1 MSSPFP
7 DLRNCVVVISGA
19 SQGIGRGIAL
29 SLGDAG
35 AMVYMTGRN
44 QSQTSAVLG
53 VTFSPDG
60 KTLASGGQDGTVWLW
75 DVSSASW
82 ILQACPR
89 ANRNL
94 SFAEWQQ
101 YLGGNVP
108 YDRTCPDLPDG
119 EGVPPKRQRS
129 TQARP

>member
-1 MSSPFP
+1 
-7 DLRNCVVVISGA
+7 VVVISGA

-29 SLGDAG
+29 SLGDASHG
-35 AMVYMTGRN
+35 LHDRSQPKSN
-44 QSQTSAVLG
+44 QRVLG
-53 VTFSPDG
+53 VAFSPDG